1 MQTIRGTKDILPNE
15 IAAWQDLYLQALR
28 LLTIYNYHEIRTP
41 IIENTEVFLR
51 SVGSSTDIISK
62 EMYRFIDQGQRDVSL
77 RPEGTAPIAR
87 AIVSHKLYNT
97 NPIQRLWYMGPM
109 FRYER
114 PQQGRQRQFHQFGLE
129 CIGSDSPIAD
139 VEVINIAHTF
149 LKNLKYENYT
159 MEINSLGTIEERKNY
174 EIAFTEFLQNYKN
187 DLDYD
192 SQERLETNPLRI
204 LDSKNTKTQN
214 LIKEAPSIESY
225 LQNES
230 KEHFE
235 MVLDSLR
242 HLEIPY
248 KINTKL
254 VRGLD
259 YYNHTAFEIIN
270 NDKNN
275 KKTVCG
281 GGRYNN
287 LIKQFGGPDISG
299 VGWAIGIERLM
310 IIIDEINQ
318 AKIQN
323 LRFEIITSTINAQK
337 SACQLSKLLAEHKI
351 MFNFNLSNQNVKKQI
366 KKAAQNESTGC
377 IIIGEDELKDQ
388 TLTVKWLNEHYQ
400 ETIPYDGIINYLQNK
415 IQKLEVY
422 NNTKN

>member
-15 IAAWQDLYLQALR
+15 IIAWQDLYLQALQ

-51 SVGSSTDIISK
+51 SVGSNTDIISK
-62 EMYRFIDQGQRDVSL
+62 EMYRFTDQGQRDISL
-77 RPEGTAPIAR
+77 RPEGTAAIAR

-97 NPIQRLWYMGPM
+97 NPIQKLWYMGPM

-129 CIGSDSPIAD
+129 CIGTHSPTAD

-159 MEINSLGTIEERKNY
+159 IEINSLGTIEERRNY
-174 EIAFTEFLQNYKN
+174 EIAFTEFLQNYKD

-192 SQERLETNPLRI
+192 SQQRLQTNPLRI
-204 LDSKNTKTQN
+204 LDSKNIKTQN
-214 LIKEAPSIESY
+214 LIKEAPSIDSY

-230 KEHFE
+230 KKHFE
-235 MVLDSLR
+235 IVLDSLK

-259 YYNHTAFEIIN
+259 YYNHTAFEMIN
-270 NDKNN
+270 NDRNN

-281 GGRYNN
+281 GGRYSH
-287 LIKQFGGPDISG
+287 LIKQFGGPDIPG

-310 IIIDEINQ
+310 IIINEINQ
-318 AKIQN
+318 TEIQT
-323 LRFEIITSTINAQK
+323 LRFEIIACTIDAQK
-337 SACQLSKLLAEHKI
+337 SACKLSQLLAKNKI
-351 MFNFNLSNQNVKKQI
+351 MFNLNLSNQSIKKQI
-366 KKAAQNESTGC
+366 KKAVQNESIGC
-377 IIIGEDELKDQ
+377 IIIGEDELKHQ
-388 TLTVKWLNEHYQ
+388 TFTVKWLHEHYQ
-400 ETIPYDGIINYLQNK
+400 ETIPYNSIVHYIKKK

-422 NNTKN
+422 KNTKN

>member
-15 IAAWQDLYLQALR
+15 IIAWQDLYLQALQ

-51 SVGSSTDIISK
+51 SVGSNTDIISK
-62 EMYRFIDQGQRDVSL
+62 EMYRFTDQGQRDISL
-77 RPEGTAPIAR
+77 RPEGTAAIAR

-97 NPIQRLWYMGPM
+97 NPIQKLWYMGPM

-129 CIGSDSPIAD
+129 CIGTHSPTAD

-159 MEINSLGTIEERKNY
+159 IEINSLGTIEERRNY
-174 EIAFTEFLQNYKN
+174 EIAFTEFLQNYKD

-192 SQERLETNPLRI
+192 SQQRLQTNPLRI
-204 LDSKNTKTQN
+204 LDSKNIKTQN
-214 LIKEAPSIESY
+214 LIKEAPSIDSY

-230 KEHFE
+230 KKHFE
-235 MVLDSLR
+235 IVLDSLK

-259 YYNHTAFEIIN
+259 YYNHTAFEMIN
-270 NDKNN
+270 NDRNN

-281 GGRYNN
+281 GGRYSH
-287 LIKQFGGPDISG
+287 LIKQFGGPDIPG

-310 IIIDEINQ
+310 IIINEINQ
-318 AKIQN
+318 TEIQT
-323 LRFEIITSTINAQK
+323 LRFEIIACTIDAQK
-337 SACQLSKLLAEHKI
+337 SACKLSQLLAKNKI
-351 MFNFNLSNQNVKKQI
+351 MFNLNLSNQSIKKQI
-366 KKAAQNESTGC
+366 KKAVQNESIGC
-377 IIIGEDELKDQ
+377 IIIGEDELKHQ
-388 TLTVKWLNEHYQ
+388 TFTVKWLHEHYQ
-400 ETIPYDGIINYLQNK
+400 ETIPYNSIVHYIKEK

-422 NNTKN
+422 KNTKN